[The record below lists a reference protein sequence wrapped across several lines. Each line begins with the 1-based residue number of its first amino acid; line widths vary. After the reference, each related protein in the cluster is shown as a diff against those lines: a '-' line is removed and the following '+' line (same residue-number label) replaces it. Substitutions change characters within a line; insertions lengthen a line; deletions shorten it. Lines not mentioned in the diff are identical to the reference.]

1 MKRVYGHMLE
11 VELNFRGRTEVSS
24 KFILRLIIFNQEQ
37 QKHEGIVFKKLFL
50 LWLLLSL
57 LKHLA
62 NHKWIAESLE
72 QNRIARITQSTR
84 VVLLQIMHVFL

>member
-37 QKHEGIVFKKLFL
+37 QKHEGIVFKEALFTLTSLKLVKT
-50 LWLLLSL
+50 SC
-57 LKHLA
+57 
-62 NHKWIAESLE
+62 
-72 QNRIARITQSTR
+72 
-84 VVLLQIMHVFL
+84 

>member
-37 QKHEGIVFKKLFL
+37 QKHEGIVFKEALFTLTFLKLV
-50 LWLLLSL
+50 
-57 LKHLA
+57 K
-62 NHKWIAESLE
+62 
-72 QNRIARITQSTR
+72 TPC
-84 VVLLQIMHVFL
+84 